1 MLGEIQTDNFDTL
14 RPYALYA
21 RIRPRPEHPF
31 DIQIGRIPPTFGA
44 YGRRSYGPD
53 DPLIGYP
60 IVYQYATTLR
70 SDALP
75 ATADLPRLK
84 AAVET
89 LHAPTVLPIAADYS
103 QRIGADLFVVT
114 TPAGGVLA
122 AIETDGDNDDNDND
136 DDNYNNE
143 ANLGVGGSIGTEK
156 TFEPDQRPTWFRA
169 DSNGVMQ
176 VVSAPIWIDPRQ
188 PELLGRLV
196 VGFKLDQ
203 DAVERFKRLTDS
215 EVAIGMDGRIVV
227 STLDAVH
234 HAELSR
240 VAVGSQTQS
249 VVLGGEEFVAA
260 AHPLAGA
267 ASDAAPVALVLRS
280 RTARLRFLR
289 PLQTSLI
296 VTAVVALLVAPL
308 LSWVVARTVTRPL
321 GTVTATMR
329 EVALTGDL
337 SKRVSGSSGRWQ
349 DEDTRLLASSFN
361 RLLGSIDRFQ
371 QEAGQRERLSS
382 LGRLATVVAHE
393 VRNPLMIIKAVLRTL
408 RRDSV
413 SPATVRGAVA
423 DIDEEVV
430 RLNRIVTDV
439 LDFARPIRFELETVA
454 LGALCTD
461 AVEAV
466 RTDWPEGTVELDLDP
481 EVRSLRTDREHLRL
495 VLVNLL
501 SNARDAVMARS
512 AGSEPRM
519 RIQLRTRA
527 DRPGGTDASDGG
539 GDGVGNDDWV
549 IIEVKDE
556 GIGISAGDVDRIFEP
571 YFTTKRTGTGLGLAI
586 SKHIVEGLGGSVIV
600 TSQRGEGTTVR
611 LTMPR
616 DATSAVPT
624 ASSSPVEAGE

>member
-1 MLGEIQTDNFDTL
+1 MGFLASLTNRIFLATALVIVLSIVAAIVVVNAAVTSQAEDEL
-14 RPYALYA
+14 RRGLDEAVQLV
-21 RIRPRPEHPF
+21 E
-31 DIQIGRIPPTFGA
+31 DS
-44 YGRRSYGPD
+44 RRQLAD
-53 DPLIGYP
+53 QFTREAEL
-60 IVYQYATTLR
+60 V
-70 SDALP
+70 
-75 ATADLPRLK
+75 ADLPRLK

-103 QRIGADLFVVT
+103 RRIGADLFVVT

-122 AIETDGDNDDNDND
+122 AIESGDTSDGHQ
-136 DDNYNNE
+136 
-143 ANLGVGGSIGTEK
+143 VSGSIETDK
-156 TFEPDQRPTWFRA
+156 TFAPDRQPTWFRA
-169 DSNGVMQ
+169 DSTGVMQ
-176 VVSAPIWIDPRQ
+176 VVSAPIWIDPRR

-203 DAVERFKRLTDS
+203 EAVERFKRLTDS
-215 EVAIGMDGRIVV
+215 EVAIGMGGRIVV

-260 AHPLAGA
+260 AQPLESAGG
-267 ASDAAPVALVLRS
+267 DAAPVALVLRS
-280 RTARLRFLR
+280 RTARLQFLR
-289 PLQTSLI
+289 PLQTSLL

-512 AGSEPRM
+512 AKPEPRM
-519 RIQLRTRA
+519 KIKLRTRA
-527 DRPGGTDASDGG
+527 DRPGGTDAS
-539 GDGVGNDDWV
+539 DGVGNDDWV

-600 TSQRGEGTTVR
+600 TSQQGEGTTVR

>member
-1 MLGEIQTDNFDTL
+1 MGFLASLTNRIFLATALVIVLSIVAAIVVVNAAVTSQAEDEL
-14 RPYALYA
+14 RRGLDEAVQLV
-21 RIRPRPEHPF
+21 E
-31 DIQIGRIPPTFGA
+31 DS
-44 YGRRSYGPD
+44 RRQLAD
-53 DPLIGYP
+53 QFTREAEL
-60 IVYQYATTLR
+60 V
-70 SDALP
+70 
-75 ATADLPRLK
+75 ADLPRLK

-122 AIETDGDNDDNDND
+122 AIESGDTSDGHQV
-136 DDNYNNE
+136 
-143 ANLGVGGSIGTEK
+143 VGGSIETDK
-156 TFEPDQRPTWFRA
+156 TFAPDRQPTWFRA
-169 DSNGVMQ
+169 DSTGVMQ

-260 AHPLAGA
+260 AQPLEGAGT
-267 ASDAAPVALVLRS
+267 DAAPVALVLRS
-280 RTARLRFLR
+280 RTARLQFLR
-289 PLQTSLI
+289 PLQTSLL

-413 SPATVRGAVA
+413 PPATVRGAVA

-461 AVEAV
+461 AVEAA
-466 RTDWPEGTVELDLDP
+466 RTDWPEGTVDLDLDP
-481 EVRSLRTDREHLRL
+481 DVASLRTDRERLRL

-512 AGSEPRM
+512 EPRT
-519 RIQLRTRA
+519 RIHLRTSA
-527 DRPGGTDASDGG
+527 APPAGAGDSDSGSG
-539 GDGVGNDDWV
+539 SDDDDWI

-586 SKHIVEGLGGSVIV
+586 SKHIVEGLGGSVMV
-600 TSQRGEGTTVR
+600 TSQQGEGTTVR

-616 DATSAVPT
+616 DATSAVRT
-624 ASSSPVEAGE
+624 ASSSPVEAGK